1 MTTEEISILQALN
14 ANYQQ
19 IFSELG
25 KLEIKTKVI
34 ESDKNILIKGYNDLV
49 LKQKEIL
56 DKIKEKYGTVKIN
69 LDTWEIEEK

>member
-1 MTTEEISILQALN
+1 
-14 ANYQQ
+14 
-19 IFSELG
+19 
-25 KLEIKTKVI
+25 VI

>member
-1 MTTEEISILQALN
+1 MTPEEISILQALN